1 MSRELQRKPH
11 PTSDCR
17 AARSGELAPQGRP
30 LRAIAEAIERTR
42 PAGSD
47 VIMRLAAAA

>member
-17 AARSGELAPQGRP
+17 AARSGELGPQGK